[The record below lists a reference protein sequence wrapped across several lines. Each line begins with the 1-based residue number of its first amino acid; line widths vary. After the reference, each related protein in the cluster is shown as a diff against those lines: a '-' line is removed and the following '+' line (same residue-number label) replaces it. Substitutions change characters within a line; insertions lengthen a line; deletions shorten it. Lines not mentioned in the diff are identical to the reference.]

1 MATPVVN
8 RIVTSGV
15 KKYVLDNIPGHGCI
29 MGFSLYLLTNKYK
42 GYCLEVQRQSD
53 SATLNVGFN
62 YALKNPYVDISA
74 IEAFCIGTNGK
85 VKTWYNEFGGNNAT
99 QSDFNKMPIICTN
112 GVFESNGIKF
122 VAASFTHLIVLNYA
136 ALNITVQPISYYAN
150 YNNITSHVGY
160 IFAKN
165 NDLTDRAVSLFN
177 QTTKVTVSLYEGTG
191 VLVSVNQNATGVN
204 KVLFK
209 WDIGA
214 NNSKINV
221 NENETSATQNTT
233 PITNTATNICIGAR
247 FNTYPAVTS
256 HLNAYLNTV
265 LLFNTDRY
273 NDYNKIS
280 GGC

>member
-1 MATPVVN
+1 MATPTVT

-15 KKYVLDNIPGHGCI
+15 KKYVLDDIPGHGCV

-62 YALKNPYVDISA
+62 YALRNPYVDISA
-74 IEAFCIGTNGK
+74 IEAFCTGTTGK

-99 QSDFNKMPIICTN
+99 QNAFNNMPIICTN

-122 VAASFTHLIVLNYA
+122 VASSFTNLIVLNYA
-136 ALNITVQPISYYAN
+136 ALNITAQPISYYAN
-150 YNNITSHVGY
+150 YNNITSHTGY
-160 IFAKN
+160 IFSKN
-165 NDLTDRAVSLFN
+165 DTTSDRSVSLVGIAGN
-177 QTTKVTVSLYEGTG
+177 MTAYINNSTVIN
-191 VLVSVNQNATGVN
+191 SVAIQNATGIN

-209 WDIGA
+209 WNIGI
-214 NNSKINV
+214 NNSKINSNG
-221 NENETSATQNTT
+221 NEATATYNTT
-233 PITNTATNICIGAR
+233 PITNTATNVCIGAR
-247 FNTYPAVTS
+247 FNTYPLVST

-273 NDYNKIS
+273 NDYTKIS